1 VGSNLGEPKLN
12 FLFAGKSEGFGK
24 MGLYSETR
32 ARKLESGEV

>member
-1 VGSNLGEPKLN
+1 
-12 FLFAGKSEGFGK
+12 